1 MSRYRPAT
9 IWLHWLA
16 ALLIIAMAVAGK
28 VMTDLD
34 ISPQKA
40 FVYRTHA
47 FTGLAVLI
55 LTLVRI
61 VVILRQG
68 KPAPDPRWPAWM
80 VFASHATHY
89 GLYALLLI
97 LAASGIA
104 TMALSGLGE
113 TLMSGNLVTWPELD
127 AVAPAKAH
135 RLLANLFL
143 LLLAGHVAAA
153 LYHQYWRRDAIFSRI
168 SLMAGPRK
176 GA

>member
-1 MSRYRPAT
+1 MTRYRPAT
-9 IWLHWLA
+9 IWLHWIA
-16 ALLIIAMAVAGK
+16 AILIIAMAVAGK

-40 FVYRTHA
+40 LIYRAHA
-47 FTGLAVLI
+47 FTGLAVLA

-61 VVILRQG
+61 AVILRRG

-80 VFASHATHY
+80 VAASHATHY
-89 GLYALLLI
+89 GLYALLLL

-113 TLMSGNLVTWPELD
+113 TLMSGNLVNWPDL
-127 AVAPAKAH
+127 AGVAPASAH
-135 RLLANLFL
+135 RLLGNVFL
-143 LLLAGHVAAA
+143 LLLAAHIAAA

-168 SLMAGPRK
+168 SLLPASDG